1 MIVAIRTSN
10 GSAIGPMMVHVLAG
24 KVVGGAVGVLSLAA
38 DVARHVAW
46 YLAHRIDPQPRERT

>member
-1 MIVAIRTSN
+1 
-10 GSAIGPMMVHVLAG
+10 MMVHVLAG